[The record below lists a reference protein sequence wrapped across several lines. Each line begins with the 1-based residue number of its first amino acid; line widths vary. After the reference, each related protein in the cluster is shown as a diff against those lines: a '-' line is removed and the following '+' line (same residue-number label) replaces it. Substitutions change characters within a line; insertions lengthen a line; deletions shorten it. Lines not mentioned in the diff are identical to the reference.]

1 MLQVKELSLKLKGK
15 QILNGVD
22 CDFETGVHGLLGP
35 NGAGKTTFM
44 RSILGLYP
52 KTKGKVILDNQ
63 ILTNQYVGYLPQ
75 KFGLFPNM
83 TIRQALTY
91 MGNLK
96 NVPKQELENQ
106 IVKLVEEVGLNEKI
120 DCKMSTLSGG
130 MVRRVGI
137 AQAFLGSPE
146 LIILDEPT
154 AGLDPEERIRFKNY
168 IKANKEGHI
177 IILSTH
183 IVNDVDYLC
192 DYVEVM
198 KAGNIIMK
206 DERDMVAAKATGKVY
221 GMSEGELEH
230 LSEGYYVVSEYE
242 ENGSKKFRILTNSKA
257 DTDALTPTLED
268 GYLCVLRE
276 N

>member
-1 MLQVKELSLKLKGK
+1 
-15 QILNGVD
+15 
-22 CDFETGVHGLLGP
+22 
-35 NGAGKTTFM
+35 
-44 RSILGLYP
+44 
-52 KTKGKVILDNQ
+52 
-63 ILTNQYVGYLPQ
+63 
-75 KFGLFPNM
+75 
-83 TIRQALTY
+83 
-91 MGNLK
+91 
-96 NVPKQELENQ
+96 
-106 IVKLVEEVGLNEKI
+106 
-120 DCKMSTLSGG
+120 
-130 MVRRVGI
+130 
-137 AQAFLGSPE
+137 LGSPE

-242 ENGSKKFRILTNSKA
+242 ENGS
-257 DTDALTPTLED
+257 
-268 GYLCVLRE
+268 
-276 N
+276 